1 MALLS
6 KTAILTADDQR
17 YDVVQCPEWGEDG
30 EVRVRGLTAYE
41 QSCVSKLVEEG
52 KQSDATIKTVQFACV
67 DADGERMFSPD
78 DIKQLATRSYIVI
91 ERLCKRI
98 LQLTGFGDQ
107 NEIEEARKN

>member
-6 KTAILTADDQR
+6 KSAIMSADDQR
-17 YDVVQCPEWGEDG
+17 YDVVDCPEWGG

-41 QSCVSKLVEEG
+41 QSCISKLVNET
-52 KQSDATIKTVQFACV
+52 KQNEATVKTVQFACV
-67 DADGERMFSPD
+67 DENGERMFSPE
-78 DIKQLATRSYIVI
+78 DIKQLASKSYMVI

-107 NEIEEARKN
+107 DEIEEARKN